1 MVLRGLSVSYCWKIA
16 YLSNDMLL
24 LKRETNSEK
33 AKKCRGE
40 ANLRERER
48 KKRKFCNSRIKTKHC
63 TWLSDYFYLSVQFYL
78 DNLK

>member
-1 MVLRGLSVSYCWKIA
+1 MQRSSVKQIEVYQNKIRKFFMVLRGLSVSYCCKIA

-24 LKRETNSEK
+24 LKRETNSGK

-48 KKRKFCNSRIKTKHC
+48 ERERKKIKF
-63 TWLSDYFYLSVQFYL
+63 
-78 DNLK
+78 